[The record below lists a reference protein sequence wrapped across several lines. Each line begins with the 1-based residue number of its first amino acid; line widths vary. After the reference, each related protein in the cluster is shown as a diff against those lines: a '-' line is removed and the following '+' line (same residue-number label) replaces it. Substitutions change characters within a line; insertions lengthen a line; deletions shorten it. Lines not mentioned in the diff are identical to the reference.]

1 MNIAMLSG
9 LIIFTVLLV
18 MLLAGAPIAVSLGVS
33 SILAI
38 LPILNTQATVVTGA
52 QRIFSG
58 ISVFSL
64 LAIPFFILAGN
75 IMNRGGIA
83 IRLINL
89 AKLVTGRIPGALAH
103 TNAVA
108 NMLFGAISG
117 SGTAAA
123 SAMGSII
130 GPIEAEEGYDA
141 EFSAAA
147 NIATAPTGL
156 LIPPSNVMITFSLV
170 SGGTSVAA
178 LFMAGY
184 IPGILWGLACMI
196 VIYIFAKKKGYKS
209 TSSFKGKEKLMVIW
223 QALPSLLMIVIVIG
237 GIIGGIFTATEGSV
251 VAVVYTLILS
261 LFFYKTIKF
270 KDLPEIFLASAEMTG
285 IIVFLIGVSSIMS
298 WVMAFTDIPTL
309 VSNAGGAAARPFE
322 THYNALNED
331 VKLRISLELYLKRLI
346 VGGLE
351 RVYEIGRVFRNEGVD
366 TRHNPEFTLMEL
378 YQAYTD
384 YEGMMELT
392 ESMFRY
398 LAEKVCGSSV
408 ISYNGTV
415 IDMSKPFERI
425 TMIDAVKKYS
435 GVDFNTV
442 KTDEEAKA
450 IAREHNVV
458 FEERH
463 KKGDIINLF
472 FEEFCEEKMI
482 QPTFV
487 MDHPVEVSPLTK
499 RKPSNPELVERFEM
513 YIYGREMCNAYSELN
528 DPIDQR
534 ERFKAQ
540 EEAFAAGDEEANHTD
555 EDFLNA
561 LEIGMPPTG
570 GIGYGI
576 DRLVM
581 LLTDSQAIRDVL
593 LFPTMKTLDPKKAE
607 NKAEKAAVNGSAED
621 ATVSA
626 PSVQID
632 LSKVKI
638 EPLFADDVDFETFSK
653 SDFRVVK
660 IEACE
665 AVPKSK
671 KLLKFTLNDGTDR
684 KRTILSGIHEYY
696 EPEELVGK
704 TCVAITNL
712 PPRKMMGI
720 DSEGM
725 LISAVY
731 EYDGREGLNLLMLD
745 DSIPAGAKLY

>member
-1 MNIAMLSG
+1 MAEQKKQDTNQLLKVRREKLADLQANGKDPFQITKFDQTHHSLEVKNLYEAHEAEILKDRKTPDVEGLDEAQAREVLKKDYEERREIMDASPIHVAIAGRMMFKRVMGKASFCNIQDLQGNIQVYVARDAIGEESYADFKKSDIGDIFGLEGFAFRTRTGEISIHAEKMTMLTKSLQILPEKFHGLTDTDTRYRQRYVDLIMNQDSKNVFIKRSQILKE
-9 LIIFTVLLV
+9 IRNF
-18 MLLAGAPIAVSLGVS
+18 LAG
-33 SILAI
+33 
-38 LPILNTQATVVTGA
+38 
-52 QRIFSG
+52 R
-58 ISVFSL
+58 
-64 LAIPFFILAGN
+64 
-75 IMNRGGIA
+75 
-83 IRLINL
+83 
-89 AKLVTGRIPGALAH
+89 
-103 TNAVA
+103 
-108 NMLFGAISG
+108 
-117 SGTAAA
+117 
-123 SAMGSII
+123 
-130 GPIEAEEGYDA
+130 D
-141 EFSAAA
+141 
-147 NIATAPTGL
+147 
-156 LIPPSNVMITFSLV
+156 
-170 SGGTSVAA
+170 
-178 LFMAGY
+178 FMEVET
-184 IPGILWGLACMI
+184 PM
-196 VIYIFAKKKGYKS
+196 
-209 TSSFKGKEKLMVIW
+209 
-223 QALPSLLMIVIVIG
+223 
-237 GIIGGIFTATEGSV
+237 
-251 VAVVYTLILS
+251 
-261 LFFYKTIKF
+261 
-270 KDLPEIFLASAEMTG
+270 
-285 IIVFLIGVSSIMS
+285 
-298 WVMAFTDIPTL
+298 L

-398 LAEKVCGSSV
+398 LAEKVCGSTK
-408 ISYNGTV
+408 ISYNGV
-415 IDMSKPFERI
+415 EIDLGKPFARM
-425 TMIDAVKKYS
+425 TMNEAIKKYA
-435 GVDFNTV
+435 GIDF
-442 KTDEEAKA
+442 DEVADDEAAKKLA
-450 IAREHNVV
+450 DEHHI
-458 FEERH
+458 EYEAHH

-472 FEEFCEEKMI
+472 FEEYCEKELL
-482 QPTFV
+482 QPTFI
-487 MDHPVEVSPLTK
+487 MDHPIEISPLTK
-499 RKPSNPELVERFEM
+499 KKPSDPTKVERFELFCNTW
-513 YIYGREMCNAYSELN
+513 EMCNAYSELN

-540 EEAFAAGDEEANHTD
+540 DALADAGDEEANHTD

-593 LFPTMKTLDPKKAE
+593 LFPTMKSQGAAKNEANNAAQAAPAVKAE
-607 NKAEKAAVNGSAED
+607 EKPAEK
-621 ATVSA
+621 
-626 PSVQID
+626 ID
-632 LSKVKI
+632 FSNVKI
-638 EPLFADDVDFETFSK
+638 EPLFEENVDFDTFSK
-653 SDFRVVK
+653 SDFRAVK

-704 TCVAITNL
+704 TAIAIVNL

-725 LISAVY
+725 LISAVH
-731 EYDGREGLNLLMLD
+731 EEDGREGLHLLMVD
-745 DSIPAGAKLY
+745 EHIPAGAKLY